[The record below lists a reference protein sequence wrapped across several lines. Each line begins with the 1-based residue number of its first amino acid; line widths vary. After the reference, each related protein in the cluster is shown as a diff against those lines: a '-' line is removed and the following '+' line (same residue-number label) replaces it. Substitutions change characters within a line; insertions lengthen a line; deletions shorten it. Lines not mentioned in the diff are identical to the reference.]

1 MVGGF
6 NCNITNISKR
16 LGSNLKIMLIPN
28 VETLLKERRGAIHVG
43 ANDGGERDWYVKNG
57 FVPVI
62 WFEPDPNVYL
72 KLYGNLKDIK
82 YVNHFAYNIG
92 IHDTLKNAV
101 LNVAN
106 NSGQSSSI
114 LQFGTHSTSHPKVQ
128 YIGKEIIQLERLD
141 NFMDVHNYAHGM
153 FNFLNI
159 DVQGVELNVIK
170 SLGDSIDEFDYI
182 YTEVN
187 TGNVY
192 KGCCLLSDID
202 TYLESRNFTRVA
214 VKMTRNDWGDAF
226 YIKNIL
232 L

>member
-1 MVGGF
+1 
-6 NCNITNISKR
+6 
-16 LGSNLKIMLIPN
+16 MLIPN
-28 VETLLKERRGAIHVG
+28 IETLLKERRGAIHVG

-57 FVPVI
+57 FDPVI
-62 WFEPDPNVYL
+62 WFEPDPNIYS
-72 KLYGNLKDIK
+72 KLCSNLKDIK
-82 YVNHFAYNIG
+82 YSNHFTHNIG

-114 LQFGTHSTSHPKVQ
+114 LHFGTHATSHPKVH

-141 NFMDVHNYAHGM
+141 HFLDINNYPYGM

-170 SLGDSIDEFDYI
+170 SLGCSIDEFDYI

-187 TGNVY
+187 TGDVY
-192 KGCCLLSDID
+192 KECCLLSDID
-202 TYLESRNFTRVA
+202 LYLKSKNFTRVA
-214 VKMTRNDWGDAF
+214 IKMTRNDWGDAF
-226 YIKNIL
+226 YMKNTLI
-232 L
+232 